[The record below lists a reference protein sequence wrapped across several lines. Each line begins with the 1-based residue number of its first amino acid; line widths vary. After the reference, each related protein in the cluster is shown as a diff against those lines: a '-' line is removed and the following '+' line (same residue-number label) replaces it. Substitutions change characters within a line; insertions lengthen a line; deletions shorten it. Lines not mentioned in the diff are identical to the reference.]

1 MTVTR
6 LIWREM
12 WHRKLSFSLGAVSVA
27 VAVGVLVAQVALL
40 KKHDLRT
47 EQLLAEKEADTKTRL
62 QKYEDDVR
70 KITVKM
76 GFNILI
82 LPKDQAL
89 ADLHD
94 EDKLARTMPEDYA
107 AKLARTRVATINH
120 VLPTLTR
127 KIKWPERERKVI
139 LMGVKG
145 EVYLQSASQKPILEA
160 VAPGQ
165 MVVGSELHRS
175 LSLKTGQPLRFMGR
189 DFKISKLMEERG
201 SSEDITLWI
210 NLNEAQE
217 LLQAP
222 GVINA
227 ILALECNCSP
237 DRLAKIREE
246 ISALLP
252 DTRVIEFAS
261 QALGRAEARNRA
273 AQQAAEE
280 LQQEREGRAH
290 LRAQRESFAAVLTPA
305 VFLASGVWIA
315 LLTWVNVRDRRTEIG
330 VLRALGVRSSQVLLI
345 FVGKAA
351 LMGLVGAVVGEGVGL
366 LCGGF
371 AGEPLP
377 QRLQMGVLCRETLLL
392 VLAAAPILTV
402 VASWIPALL
411 ATQQDP
417 ALVLQEE

>member
-1 MTVTR
+1 MTVAR
-6 LIWREM
+6 LIWREL
-12 WHRKLSFSLGAVSVA
+12 WHRKLSFALGVLSVA
-27 VAVGVLVAQVALL
+27 MSVGVLITQVVLL
-40 KKHDLRT
+40 KRHDLRT
-47 EQLLAEKEADTKTRL
+47 EQILAAKEADTTALL

-94 EDKLARTMPEDYA
+94 EDKMARTMPEDYA
-107 AKLARTRVATINH
+107 AKLARSRVATINH

-127 KIKWPERERKVI
+127 KVKWPERERKVI

-145 EVYLQSASQKPILEA
+145 EVFIQSASQKPILEA

-165 MVVGSELHRS
+165 VVVGYELHRS
-175 LSLKTGQPLRFMGR
+175 LGLKSGQPLRFLGR

-201 SSEDITLWI
+201 SSDDITLWI
-210 NLNEAQE
+210 NLNEAQD

-222 GVINA
+222 GLINA
-227 ILALECNCSP
+227 ILALECNCSS
-237 DRLAKIREE
+237 DRLAKIRQE

-273 AQQAAEE
+273 AQQAADA
-280 LQQEREGRAH
+280 LGQEREGRAR
-290 LRAQRESFAAVLTPA
+290 LRAQREAFASLLTPA

-330 VLRALGVRSSQVLLI
+330 VLRALGVRSSQVLLL

-351 LMGLVGAVVGEGVGL
+351 VMGLLGAAVGDGLGL
-366 LCGGF
+366 LCGREGVTWG
-371 AGEPLP
+371 ACRYSGWLRCGIWPLP
-377 QRLQMGVLCRETLLL
+377 GAGL
-392 VLAAAPILTV
+392 
-402 VASWIPALL
+402 
-411 ATQQDP
+411 
-417 ALVLQEE
+417 